1 MPALS
6 RWWDSAHEALELHS
20 ARFRTAIAAQWEAK
34 PPGVE
39 RELFEGE

>member
-6 RWWDSAHEALELHS
+6 RWWDSAHEALELHR